1 MKEFLIN
8 NLCFHYSFPISYE
21 YPPLILY
28 LFDSSFL
35 SILFYFILFYFQ
47 NGKIL
52 DKIVMHRVS
61 ATSILTMPFLL
72 FLSYYSHDCCLFLF
86 LLRLP
91 QLLERYEK
99 KLHSVNGEVTSGQ
112 RQCAASETRI
122 GKYESD
128 SVFVTALVS
137 VFVSALVSVTVCV
150 FPILWKTRVFVF
162 FWFYL
167 QSSCSGSVCCGM
179 DLIFILS
186 LW

>member
-1 MKEFLIN
+1 MSILLSFYIYLIHH
-8 NLCFHYSFPISYE
+8 FY
-21 YPPLILY
+21 
-28 LFDSSFL
+28 
-35 SILFYFILFYFQ
+35 LFYFILFYFK